1 MVCCLHQQHVSISCH
16 TPPSP
21 CWISLRSL
29 ISVCFLLTQ
38 NFYKLF
44 PLPAELVSNFQVFS
58 NISSEKTFLTPRGM
72 HIPSY
77 VIPEHFSAET
87 CKRTWTI
94 LVLSSAIFSA
104 SWTLCFVKSHKPP
117 FPFVLRGRCYFFN
130 SFLILN
136 SLS

>member
-1 MVCCLHQQHVSISCH
+1 MLRRLEMVCCLHQQHVSISCH

-44 PLPAELVSNFQVFS
+44 PLPTELVPNFQVFS

-94 LVLSSAIFSA
+94 LVLSHILSFLNSL
-104 SWTLCFVKSHKPP
+104 LCQISQNPP
-117 FPFVLRGRCYFFN
+117 FP
-130 SFLILN
+130 
-136 SLS
+136 LS